1 MVKLTPPLGWN
12 SWNTFAQNI
21 NETVVRETA
30 DAMVETGL
38 KDAGYEYVVID
49 DCWQEKERDAEG
61 NLTYDKEVQLSISI
75 GGIWGHGNATAFERL
90 IHSGNKENTMV
101 ALRLTVDGNFHVG
114 QACIKNFLNSNEQID
129 QFSELYFV
137 QTFF

>member
-49 DCWQEKERDAEG
+49 DCWQAKERDAEG
-61 NLTYDKEVQLSISI
+61 NLT
-75 GGIWGHGNATAFERL
+75 
-90 IHSGNKENTMV
+90 
-101 ALRLTVDGNFHVG
+101 
-114 QACIKNFLNSNEQID
+114 
-129 QFSELYFV
+129 
-137 QTFF
+137 